1 MTVRADMEDGLAK
14 FDAMLNAIAVASSVV
29 EVADI
34 ADMAEQLRVAAK
46 KAKLG
51 IEATNR
57 AAEVKVRA
65 ERKAGELLASMQ
77 LRGGDRGNQH
87 TGGKVTSC
95 QLADFDIHPQQSC
108 RWQRLASVDDDAFDS
123 FIASKIENDEELTT
137 AAALRYAKS
146 LAPAKP
152 VRKAKLTAWGLIDEV
167 RMAIEK
173 VREKYPEHLHAHLPE
188 LLRDIADEIEQEGV
202 VADGGL

>member
-29 EVADI
+29 EVAHI
-34 ADMAEQLRVAAK
+34 ADVAEQIRIAAK

-51 IEATNR
+51 TKATNR

-65 ERKAGELLASMQ
+65 ERKAGELLAGMELSK
-77 LRGGDRGNQH
+77 GGRPPKTCNTMLQVSLDDLGIER
-87 TGGKVTSC
+87 
-95 QLADFDIHPQQSC
+95 IQSC
-108 RWQRLASVDDDAFDS
+108 RWQRLAAVPDDNFDS

-137 AAALRYAKS
+137 ASALRYAKS